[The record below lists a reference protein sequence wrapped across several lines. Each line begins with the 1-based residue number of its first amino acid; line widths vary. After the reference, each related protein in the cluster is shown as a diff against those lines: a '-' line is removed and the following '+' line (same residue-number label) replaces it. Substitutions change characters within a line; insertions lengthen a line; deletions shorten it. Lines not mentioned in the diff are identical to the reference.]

1 MIVLKN
7 ILIRNWLGLAIA
19 LILLL
24 LCFNQCENNKVAI
37 ANLQAATS
45 QNTTYKNAI
54 GTLTTQ
60 NKTLQL
66 SQKELKHLVLKK
78 DDTLAKL
85 VKKFSNVQTIVKTN
99 TITQFDTIKI
109 KFETPSPCAFVR
121 EGSEVQRWF
130 SLQYKVDSIGIKI
143 DSLKIPNTQI
153 VASGLKRKW
162 FLGKETLVTEV
173 TNTNPNI
180 KNASVESYKTIVKKR
195 WYDSTLFKF
204 AAGAVTGYLI
214 AK

>member
-1 MIVLKN
+1 MEILKN
-7 ILIRNWLGLAIA
+7 ILIRNWFGLTIAI
-19 LILLL
+19 ILLL
-24 LCFNQCENNKVAI
+24 VCFNQCENNKIAI
-37 ANLQAATS
+37 ANLEAATS

-66 SQKELKHLVLKK
+66 TEKELKNLVLKK

-85 VKKFSNVQTIVKTN
+85 VKKFSQVQTIVKTK
-99 TITQFDTIKI
+99 TITQIDTIKI
-109 KFETPSPCAFVR
+109 KFETPAPCAFVR

-130 SLQYKVDSIGIKI
+130 SLQYRVDSIELRI
-143 DSLKIPNTQI
+143 DSLRIPNTQI
-153 VASGLKRKW
+153 VATGLQRKW

-180 KNASVESYKTIVKKR
+180 KNASVESYKTIVKKK
-195 WYDSTLFKF
+195 WYDSFLFKF
-204 AAGAVTGYLI
+204 GLGVATGVLI

>member
-1 MIVLKN
+1 METLKN
-7 ILIRNWLGLAIA
+7 ILIRNWFGLTIAI
-19 LILLL
+19 ILLL
-24 LCFNQCENNKVAI
+24 VCFNQCEQAQLSQS
-37 ANLQAATS
+37 NLEAATS
-45 QNTTYKNAI
+45 QNKVYKNAI

-66 SQKELKHLVLKK
+66 TEKELKNLVLKK

-85 VKKFSNVQTIVKTN
+85 VKKFSQVQTIVKTN
-99 TITQFDTIKI
+99 TITQIDTIKI
-109 KFETPSPCAFVR
+109 KFETPAPCAFVR

-130 SLQYKVDSIGIKI
+130 SLQYRVDSTGLRI

-153 VASGLKRKW
+153 VASGLQRKW

-173 TNTNPNI
+173 SNTNPNI
-180 KNASVESYKTIVKKR
+180 KNVSVESYKTIVKKK
-195 WYDSTLFKF
+195 WYDSFVFKF
-204 AAGAVTGYLI
+204 GIGVAAGILI